1 MRDSTPSGHTSAIRA
16 TTRARTWRDLA
27 PHLTHQELVAA
38 GDHLIRR
45 PYPWAED
52 RTNPWCTPAQ
62 LSAAC
67 TGRHA
72 LALRRAL
79 ADVRVGADSPR
90 ETWLR
95 VAVAD
100 AGCHG
105 RALHRV
111 LGW

>member
-52 RTNPWCTPAQ
+52 RTNPWWTPAQ

-67 TGRHA
+67 ARACRPVQAA
-72 LALRRAL
+72 LSCAGVRQGFVLCSAQGAGLRMR
-79 ADVRVGADSPR
+79 
-90 ETWLR
+90 
-95 VAVAD
+95 
-100 AGCHG
+100 
-105 RALHRV
+105 
-111 LGW
+111 

>member
-72 LALRRAL
+72 LALRSEEHTSELQSRGHL
-79 ADVRVGADSPR
+79 VCRLLL
-90 ETWLR
+90 EKTK
-95 VAVAD
+95 
-100 AGCHG
+100 
-105 RALHRV
+105 
-111 LGW
+111 